1 MHRPKMYVPIQ
12 RKPSSD
18 PPPKPIAKVILSIG
32 TSRGESK
39 LIFIDM
45 FEFNNQIHY
54 TTNWKSIRSQET
66 ALQTDV
72 RRTDRHEKES
82 RKGY

>member
-1 MHRPKMYVPIQ
+1 MHCPKMYVPIQ
-12 RKPSSD
+12 RNPSSD

-66 ALQTDV
+66 ALQTDGQ
-72 RRTDRHEKES
+72 TDM
-82 RKGY
+82 KGGP